1 MGGALRSLLC
11 FGISSAKFR
20 KIFSR
25 HLCLSV
31 YWLTKELLRE
41 PLLYLPGERQEQP
54 VSSFVWSSCENA
66 RRPGGGPGG
75 ESWMCQVGV
84 GAAATRPAHHGLAS
98 TTCSLWDS
106 VFLQAD
112 LKVE

>member
-1 MGGALRSLLC
+1 MGGAFRSLLC
-11 FGISSAKFR
+11 LGISSAKFR

-41 PLLYLPGERQEQP
+41 PLLYLPGERQGQP

-66 RRPGGGPGG
+66 RSPVGGPDG

-84 GAAATRPAHHGLAS
+84 GAADLLITA
-98 TTCSLWDS
+98 W
-106 VFLQAD
+106 QAQRAVSGIQSSCR
-112 LKVE
+112 LT